1 MSEFRIELDVRWGD
15 VDSFGHVNN
24 AVFLAYLEE
33 CRSQWMDSVPC
44 HWQDGD
50 AGPVVANI
58 NINYRRPIHW
68 PERVAV
74 TLKPASPGRSSIKL
88 ESEIRSAPAGEGP
101 KKGDNKKGDRE
112 NPVLY
117 ADATVTLVWIDKKSG
132 ESVPLPGSI
141 RDLAHRA

>member
-44 HWQDGD
+44 HWQEGE

-68 PERVAV
+68 PERVSV
-74 TLKPASPGRSSIKL
+74 TLKPDSPGRSSIKL
-88 ESEIRSAPAGEGP
+88 ESEIRAAQDGDGG
-101 KKGDNKKGDRE
+101 KKGKEK
-112 NPVLY
+112 PVLY
-117 ADATVTLVWIDKKSG
+117 ADATVTLVWIDKNSG

>member
-24 AVFLAYLEE
+24 AVFLGYLEE

-74 TLKPASPGRSSIKL
+74 TLKPDSPGRSSIKL
-88 ESEIRSAPAGEGP
+88 ESEIRSVPAGDGG
-101 KKGDNKKGDRE
+101 KKGAKDK
-112 NPVLY
+112 PVLY